1 MRKSAAVMMTVGAL
15 AFGAAACGPTVGGT
29 NPPPDVATITAVDV
43 PLNQVQP
50 GKPFLFEAD
59 ATDPGSND
67 YYVAFSTPDARTELS
82 AEVCTG
88 TRFDSPSPDT
98 PWCEYDDNTTS
109 RTTTTHTEGWFVWN
123 GPVGATF
130 AIQVCAGS
138 FSNPVPDAARSC
150 RTETFT
156 AVAS

>member
-1 MRKSAAVMMTVGAL
+1 MRRVAAVMATVGAL
-15 AFGAAACGPTVGGT
+15 ALGVAACGPTVGGT
-29 NPPPDVATITAVDV
+29 NPPHDVATITSVDV
-43 PLNQVQP
+43 PSNQVQP

-67 YYVAFSTPDARTELS
+67 YYVEFSMPDGRTDLYS
-82 AEVCTG
+82 EVCTG

-98 PWCEYDDNTTS
+98 PACEYDDNTTT
-109 RTTTTHTEGWFVWN
+109 RTTTTHTEGWFVWT
-123 GPVGATF
+123 GSVGATF
-130 AIQVCAGS
+130 DVKVCAAS